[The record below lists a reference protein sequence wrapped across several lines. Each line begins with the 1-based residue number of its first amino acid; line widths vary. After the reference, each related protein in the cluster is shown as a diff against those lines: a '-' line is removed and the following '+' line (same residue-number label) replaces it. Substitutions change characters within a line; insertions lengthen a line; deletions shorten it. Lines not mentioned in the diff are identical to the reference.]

1 MEPRTLD
8 DATPATA
15 LVTTRLFWA
24 LLLGAEV
31 FFALFVYAVVAGQ
44 TLPGTT
50 PEVVRLLSRS
60 TVAAL
65 LILVPLGYY
74 LRGQTYKK
82 HWQGHAI
89 APRGYIAGNL
99 PLLLMCMAVAVL
111 GLVTMLVH
119 RGWWW
124 PTALTTA
131 AAVAVQLIN
140 FPNGRAMEPTPP

>member
-1 MEPRTLD
+1 MEPRSFD

-15 LVTTRLFWA
+15 LLTTRLFWA
-24 LLLGAEV
+24 LLLGAQV
-31 FFALFVYAVVAGQ
+31 FFALFVYSVASGR

-50 PEVVRLLSRS
+50 PEVVRLLSLV

-74 LRGQTYKK
+74 VRGQTYKK
-82 HWQGHAI
+82 HWRGHAI
-89 APRGYIAGNL
+89 APRGYISGNL
-99 PLLLMCMAVAVL
+99 PLLLMCAAVSVL
-111 GLVTMLVH
+111 GLVTMLVQ

-131 AAVAVQLIN
+131 AAVAVQVVN
-140 FPNGRAMEPTPP
+140 FPNGRAMEPVPP